1 MGMPVKLSDELV
13 LAARLEAEATE
24 RTITSQIEHW
34 AKLGRA
40 AEASLSYGEVVQ
52 LKLAK
57 PVKAPAKESPKR
69 DALRARM
76 EAIAQSPERS
86 SVLAALQAQG
96 RPIYEAAPEHPGF
109 VIRIEHNGKRVLGR
123 FEGRQ
128 FVAQQPAS
136 TTRRRKIA
144 GA

>member
-13 LAARLEAEATE
+13 IAARIEAQATE

-57 PVKAPAKESPKR
+57 PTAGAVAEGIKR
-69 DALRARM
+69 DVLRARL
-76 EAIAQSPERS
+76 EAIAKSPERS

-109 VIRIEHNGKRVLGR
+109 VVRIDHRGKRVLGR

-128 FVAQQPAS
+128 FVVQQPA
-136 TTRRRKIA
+136 TTSRRRKIA